1 MVYTSILKFRVA
13 MKKVLL
19 LIFGFCVVL
28 IAVAYFMEYQM
39 GLEPCPMCIIQRIA
53 IALTGLA
60 ALIGYFHDSWFKFY
74 FSLTTVFS
82 IAGAASAIRHLYLQ
96 SLPEDQVPFCGPDL
110 GYLLDNAYFSDALR
124 MLFIGDGNCA
134 EVVWSLFGVSIPGWV
149 LIWCIINI
157 CLSVSQL
164 NPKTALSQSN

>member
-60 ALIGYFHDSWFKFY
+60 ALIGYFHDRWFKFY

-82 IAGAASAIRHLYLQ
+82 IAL
-96 SLPEDQVPFCGPDL
+96 SL
-110 GYLLDNAYFSDALR
+110 
-124 MLFIGDGNCA
+124 IH
-134 EVVWSLFGVSIPGWV
+134 I
-149 LIWCIINI
+149 
-157 CLSVSQL
+157 
-164 NPKTALSQSN
+164 

>member
-1 MVYTSILKFRVA
+1 

-60 ALIGYFHDSWFKFY
+60 ALIGYFHDRLFFRCFAHAFY
-74 FSLTTVFS
+74 
-82 IAGAASAIRHLYLQ
+82 R
-96 SLPEDQVPFCGPDL
+96 
-110 GYLLDNAYFSDALR
+110 
-124 MLFIGDGNCA
+124 
-134 EVVWSLFGVSIPGWV
+134 
-149 LIWCIINI
+149 
-157 CLSVSQL
+157 
-164 NPKTALSQSN
+164 

>member
-60 ALIGYFHDSWFKFY
+60 ALIGYFHDRWFKFY
-74 FSLTTVFS
+74 FS
-82 IAGAASAIRHLYLQ
+82 
-96 SLPEDQVPFCGPDL
+96 
-110 GYLLDNAYFSDALR
+110 DALR
-124 MLFIGDGNCA
+124 ILFIGDGNCA

>member
-53 IALTGLA
+53 IALTGLV
-60 ALIGYFHDSWFKFY
+60 ALIGYFHDRWFKFY

-96 SLPEDQVPFCGPDL
+96 SLPEDQVP
-110 GYLLDNAYFSDALR
+110 LLWTRFR
-124 MLFIGDGNCA
+124 
-134 EVVWSLFGVSIPGWV
+134 
-149 LIWCIINI
+149 
-157 CLSVSQL
+157 LS
-164 NPKTALSQSN
+164 T

>member
-1 MVYTSILKFRVA
+1 

-60 ALIGYFHDSWFKFY
+60 ALIGYFHDRWFKFY

-110 GYLLDNAYFSDALR
+110 GYL
-124 MLFIGDGNCA
+124 
-134 EVVWSLFGVSIPGWV
+134 SLIHISEPTR
-149 LIWCIINI
+149 
-157 CLSVSQL
+157 
-164 NPKTALSQSN
+164 P